1 MCGAPGAPCDALC
14 GGGGCGRC
22 GGESCDGAVTKANT
36 ALKLAQQ
43 AEDLLT
49 SKEDS
54 ANALLA
60 DVRGCA
66 FFVCGCVMGGEGE
79 GASYQQWEMHEG
91 CVSFCVSV

>member
-1 MCGAPGAPCDALC
+1 MCGAPGDPCDALC

-43 AEDLLT
+43 AEELLT
-49 SKEDS
+49 SKEDT

-60 DVRGCA
+60 DVRSCA
-66 FFVCGCVMGGEGE
+66 FLL
-79 GASYQQWEMHEG
+79 
-91 CVSFCVSV
+91 SV